1 MKKIQQGF
9 TLIELMIV
17 VAIIGI
23 LAAIA
28 LPQYQDYVGRSQAGR
43 VMSESGALKTAV
55 DNCVNNNQLGNVHS
69 NLPAATALPVGEC
82 NLAASDSTLIAGAVQ
97 GSGRAAAAGKGY
109 PQVDLQNT
117 GAATITSTFG
127 NSANPQLSQA
137 SANTMVW
144 TRGVDDDWTCTSTI
158 PAKFRPVGCQN

>member
-43 VMSESGALKTAV
+43 VMSETGALKVAV
-55 DNCVNNNQLGNVHS
+55 DNCVNNNQITNVHY
-69 NLPAATALPVGEC
+69 NLPGATALPVGDC
-82 NLAASDSTLIAGAVQ
+82 NLAASDSTLMSGAVQ

-109 PQVDLQNT
+109 PQVTLQNT
-117 GAATITSTFG
+117 GAATIVATFG
-127 NSANPQLSQA
+127 NGANPQLTQA
-137 SANTMVW
+137 SANTMTW
-144 TRGVDDDWTCTSTI
+144 TRDVDGAWTCTATI
-158 PAKFRPVGCQN
+158 PAKFRPVGCQ